1 MQDLI
6 GARIKKRRK
15 ELNMTQKQLA
25 GKIGVTFQAVSK
37 WENGTSLPDIG
48 LIPSIAKALDMD
60 VNEIISGKAKSAQN
74 KKTENRPFYG
84 KVTGTVTKD
93 IHADVGQI
101 IGDVRGDIYGDVKG
115 NIIGS
120 VKNVYGNIEGSVWGS
135 VNGDVTGYIKGN
147 LWGAV
152 TGSVKQGVHGRIMGQ
167 IIGDGINIESPA
179 GHKKGY
185 KGLIGMDGFIAKWY
199 DKTTGNRADEFKSI
213 AKKIKTNVKEKCRVL
228 EVAPGPGYLA
238 IELAKMGDYKIS
250 GLDISETFVEI
261 AKENAIKADVKIDF
275 QQGNAAYMP
284 FDNNTFDFI
293 VCTAAFKNFSEPI
306 KSLKEMYRV
315 LKPNG
320 KALIVDLRRDVS
332 NEEINSYVRKMNLS
346 WINSLITKLTFKH
359 MLIKR
364 AYSKEEFIGFI
375 SNTGFDKYEIYE
387 DPTLL
392 GFEIWLRKY

>member
-1 MQDLI
+1 MEGLV
-6 GARIKKRRK
+6 GARIKNRRK
-15 ELNMTQKQLA
+15 ELGMTQKQLA
-25 GKIGVTFQAVSK
+25 DKVGVTFQAVSK
-37 WENGTSLPDIG
+37 WENGASFPDIE
-48 LIPSIAKALDMD
+48 LITSIAEALDMRVD
-60 VNEIISGKAKSAQN
+60 EIISGNSEIKSSQDKN
-74 KKTENRPFYG
+74 VKYRPFYG

-101 IGDVRGDIYGDVKG
+101 IGDVKGDIYGDVKG

-120 VKNVYGNIEGSVWGS
+120 VNNVYGNIEGSVWGT

-167 IIGDGINIESPA
+167 IIGDGINVETS
-179 GHKKGY
+179 KGY
-185 KGLIGMDGFIAKWY
+185 KGIGMDGFIAKWY
-199 DKTTGNRADEFKSI
+199 DKMNKSRADEFKDI
-213 AKKIKTNVKEKCRVL
+213 AKKMKINVKKGSSVL
-228 EVAPGPGYLA
+228 EVAPGPGYLS

-261 AKENAIKADVKIDF
+261 AREKSIRAGVKINF

-284 FDNNTFDFI
+284 FRNNTFDFI

-306 KSLKEMYRV
+306 KSLNEMYRV

-320 KALIVDLRRDVS
+320 KALIIDLRRDVS
-332 NEEINSYVRKMNLS
+332 SEAINNYVRKMNLS

-364 AYSKEEFIGFI
+364 AYSKEEFISFI
-375 SNTGFDKYEIYE
+375 SNTDFDEYEIYE
-387 DPTLL
+387 DPMLL
-392 GFEIWLRKY
+392 GFEIWLKKH